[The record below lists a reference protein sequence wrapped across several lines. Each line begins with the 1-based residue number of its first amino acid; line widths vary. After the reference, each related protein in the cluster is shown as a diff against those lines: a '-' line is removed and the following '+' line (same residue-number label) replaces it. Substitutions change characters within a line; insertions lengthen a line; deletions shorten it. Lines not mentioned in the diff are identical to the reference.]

1 MRPPRWVLWWR
12 AHAWVVRVAILVIA
26 SPPLWVELLGLHSPA
41 FTGVMCRI
49 TFVILL
55 MAGYWITEA
64 LPLAVTALL
73 PLALFPVLGILSAE
87 VVSTNYFN
95 DTLFLLLGSFFVALA
110 MEEWDLHR
118 RIALKFIL
126 YLGEKPRVILGGFM
140 AMTAFLSMWL
150 NNSATTSL
158 MVPIALA
165 ILHQIKEATG
175 ESTQLLKRDNHTF
188 YTLERNYTSSGERET
203 SGDQLGNPASI
214 VDYEDSSSDDGAGG
228 PTGRLQH
235 LIDSRY
241 LDTPAQAKQR
251 QQVIHTY
258 TKGLLLG
265 IAYSASIGG
274 TATIIGTNPNLIL
287 LRQVGLLFPEMAD
300 VISFFNWMIF
310 AFPLAAF
317 FVALLFLCFV
327 YLYCPPAAQAHYIKV
342 DTRQLKEAYHR
353 MGPMSFPQKVIL
365 VDFVGLALLWF
376 SRKGI
381 SDLGIPGW
389 QQLFSHPSNYI
400 SDGTVSMAAAIVLF
414 FIPSRQDP
422 ARNIL
427 DWQQCSKLPWDVIIL
442 IGGGFALA
450 RGISSSGLSLYLAQK
465 LQVLQQVPVFLM
477 LFIICFFTVGI
488 TELTSNSA
496 TASMLLPILAVIAV
510 SIEQNPLL
518 LMIPATISCSYAF
531 MLPVATPPNAI
542 IFASQQLK
550 VTDMARAGLLANLI
564 GLVLLAVAAYFFI
577 PPVFL

>member
-1 MRPPRWVLWWR
+1 MSRAGRAPPAEYDGDDPSQQEDHTMRPPRWVLWWR

-126 YLGEKPRVILGGFM
+126 YLGEKPRVILGGAARPHLLGPSSRFM

-274 TATIIGTNPNLIL
+274 TATII
-287 LRQVGLLFPEMAD
+287 VGLLFPEMAD

-317 FVALLFLCFV
+317 FVA
-327 YLYCPPAAQAHYIKV
+327 HYIKV

-365 VDFVGLALLWF
+365 V
-376 SRKGI
+376 GI

-400 SDGTVSMAAAIVLF
+400 SDGT
-414 FIPSRQDP
+414 DP